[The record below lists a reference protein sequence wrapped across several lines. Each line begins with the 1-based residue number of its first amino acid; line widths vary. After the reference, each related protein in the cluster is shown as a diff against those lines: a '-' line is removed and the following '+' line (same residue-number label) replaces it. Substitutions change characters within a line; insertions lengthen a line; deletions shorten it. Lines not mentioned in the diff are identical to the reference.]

1 MTDKYRRD
9 LTEGSVGRLLI
20 KFAVPFLISMI
31 LQAFYS
37 VVDML
42 VVGYYMG
49 DYGISAVNNSS
60 IMTMFITGLVSGFA
74 LSGTVLV
81 AQYIGAKDEKQAS
94 STIGTLFT
102 IFIIVGAVITVIG
115 LLGSNALLTALN
127 TPIEAVDEARGYLKI
142 CFAGTIFICGYNAVS
157 SVLKGLGDS
166 KRPLYFVIISTV
178 VNIFLDILFVGP
190 FSMGAAGAALATIIA
205 QGLSFILAVATLK
218 KTGFIFDFKFRSFG
232 IEPDKA
238 KKIFKIGLPSA
249 VQATVVNFSILFVTS
264 EINRFGLVA
273 STATGIC
280 GKIDSFAILPTIAI
294 SQAVASM
301 AGQNLGAG
309 KYDRARQTT
318 MAGIGISYAFSTLIF
333 ILVRLYAQEIV
344 TLFGCT
350 DEALSIAKMYI
361 SIVSYAYLFN
371 AYTFIIN
378 GLATGSGN
386 SLFAMF
392 NAVINMILAR
402 IPLIYLFV
410 HVFDW
415 GLEGIFIAMG
425 FSQIS
430 GVIAS
435 FIFYGS
441 KKWRKSLVSG
451 MPPEGQ
457 ENVT

>member
-157 SVLKGLGDS
+157 SRFEGPGRFETPSLLCYHIDCRK
-166 KRPLYFVIISTV
+166 YFP
-178 VNIFLDILFVGP
+178 GHP
-190 FSMGAAGAALATIIA
+190 FCRAL
-205 QGLSFILAVATLK
+205 
-218 KTGFIFDFKFRSFG
+218 
-232 IEPDKA
+232 
-238 KKIFKIGLPSA
+238 
-249 VQATVVNFSILFVTS
+249 
-264 EINRFGLVA
+264 
-273 STATGIC
+273 
-280 GKIDSFAILPTIAI
+280 
-294 SQAVASM
+294 
-301 AGQNLGAG
+301 
-309 KYDRARQTT
+309 
-318 MAGIGISYAFSTLIF
+318 
-333 ILVRLYAQEIV
+333 
-344 TLFGCT
+344 
-350 DEALSIAKMYI
+350 
-361 SIVSYAYLFN
+361 
-371 AYTFIIN
+371 
-378 GLATGSGN
+378 
-386 SLFAMF
+386 
-392 NAVINMILAR
+392 
-402 IPLIYLFV
+402 
-410 HVFDW
+410 
-415 GLEGIFIAMG
+415 
-425 FSQIS
+425 
-430 GVIAS
+430 
-435 FIFYGS
+435 
-441 KKWRKSLVSG
+441 
-451 MPPEGQ
+451 
-457 ENVT
+457 